1 MLDRE
6 EGHMNDESSFFQNRP
21 WGEAIYMALKE
32 SILNSFPLLDV
43 RVQKTQITLSNTL
56 AFSCV
61 SFMRVMKKSE
71 EKGPYLV
78 LTLGLSHPLNSPRV
92 KAMSEPYPGRWT
104 VHIPLYKPED
114 VDEEVMEWVKEA
126 YRFAESK

>member
-1 MLDRE
+1 
-6 EGHMNDESSFFQNRP
+6 MNDESSFFQNMP
-21 WGEAIYMALKE
+21 WGEAIYLALKE

-43 RVQKTQITLSNTL
+43 RVQKTQITLSNTRV
-56 AFSCV
+56 FSCA
-61 SFMRVMKKSE
+61 SFMRVMKKNE

-126 YRFAESK
+126 YSFAESK

>member
-1 MLDRE
+1 
-6 EGHMNDESSFFQNRP
+6 MNDDSSFFQDRP
-21 WGEAIYMALKE
+21 WGEAIYLALKE

-43 RVQKTQITLSNTL
+43 RVQKTQITLSNTRV
-56 AFSCV
+56 FSCV
-61 SFMRVMKKSE
+61 SFMKVMKKSE

-104 VHIPLYKPED
+104 VHIPLYQPED
-114 VDEEVMEWVKEA
+114 VDEEVIEWVKEA
-126 YRFAESK
+126 YSFAESK

>member
-1 MLDRE
+1 
-6 EGHMNDESSFFQNRP
+6 MNDESSFFQNRP
-21 WGEAIYMALKE
+21 WGEVIYMALKE
-32 SILNSFPLLDV
+32 KIQNSFPLLNI
-43 RVQKTQITLSNTL
+43 RVQKTQITLSNTRV
-56 AFSCV
+56 FSCV

-104 VHIPLYKPED
+104 VHIPF
-114 VDEEVMEWVKEA
+114 MELRKWTK
-126 YRFAESK
+126 R

>member
-1 MLDRE
+1 
-6 EGHMNDESSFFQNRP
+6 MNDESSFFQDRP
-21 WGEAIYMALKE
+21 WREAIYLALKE
-32 SILNSFPLLDV
+32 KILNSFPLLDV
-43 RVQKTQITLSNTL
+43 RVQKTQITLSNTRV
-56 AFSCV
+56 FSCV

-71 EKGPYLV
+71 AMGPYLV

-104 VHIPLYKPED
+104 VHIPLYKPEE

-126 YRFAESK
+126 YSFAESK

>member
-114 VDEEVMEWVKEA
+114 VDEEVIEWVKEA

>member
-1 MLDRE
+1 M
-6 EGHMNDESSFFQNRP
+6 
-21 WGEAIYMALKE
+21 K
-32 SILNSFPLLDV
+32 
-43 RVQKTQITLSNTL
+43 
-56 AFSCV
+56 
-61 SFMRVMKKSE
+61 VMKKSE

-114 VDEEVMEWVKEA
+114 VDEEVIEWVKEA
-126 YRFAESK
+126 YIFAESK